1 MANIELRFRRTGT
14 LLGGHPLVAAL
25 ILGFTMTA
33 AAVIASDAQAE
44 TDEDGPL
51 HVNQLNLLDL
61 VKSGASQKAF
71 EEAFELGDELFETQ
85 FRAQDGVG
93 ANVGEGQRFTR
104 VPRADLKGK
113 GEWYNHTP
121 PRTTGPNG
129 RSCDECHNQPFSDGA
144 GSAALAV
151 HRSPLREESPG
162 AFIRRDAPHLFGLGA
177 VQRLAEEMTRDLLVE
192 RLLAGIEAC
201 KVKRPVTK
209 ELRANGISFGKIV
222 ALPNQEAS
230 CKVEFDTAGVKGVE
244 PDLVIRPLQWKGNHV
259 SVRDFTRD
267 AAHNELGMQ
276 PVETTGDGVDGD
288 FDGVVDEMTVGDMTA
303 LVLYMAAQP
312 RPTTKLELAS
322 LGVIEPLAAEEE
334 KAIRAG
340 LESFK
345 KAGCAGCHQPEL
357 KIENP
362 VFSEP
367 SQHFAYR
374 DKVFPAG
381 QDPLALGVDPK
392 HPVSFDLTADQPDN
406 IIEDEDGHV
415 TFHLG
420 AFRQDD
426 SGHAIVEMFG
436 DLRHH
441 DMGPELAENVDEAGT
456 GASVFLTAEL
466 WGVGSTAPYLHDG
479 RATTLTEAILYHG
492 GDAAQSREAF
502 KALPVLEQK
511 NIIAFLSNLV
521 LFKFEE
527 EEEDE
532 EDAES

>member
-1 MANIELRFRRTGT
+1 MAKIELRFRRPGIPSGGD
-14 LLGGHPLVAAL
+14 LRVAGLVLGVA
-25 ILGFTMTA
+25 MA
-33 AAVIASDAQAE
+33 AATVVPSKAQGE
-44 TDEDGPL
+44 TGEERPL
-51 HVNQLNLLDL
+51 HVNQLDLLDL
-61 VKSGASQKAF
+61 VKSGAPKKAF
-71 EEAFELGDELFETQ
+71 EEAFELGDELFEVK
-85 FRAQDGVG
+85 FRAEDGVG

-104 VPRADLKGK
+104 VPRADLKGE
-113 GEWYNHTP
+113 GEWYNHMP

-201 KVKRPVTK
+201 KIKRPVTK
-209 ELRANGISFGKIV
+209 ELRANGVSFGKIV
-222 ALPNQEAS
+222 AVPNQEAS
-230 CKVEFDTAGVKGVE
+230 CKVGFDTAGVVGVAA
-244 PDLVIRPLQWKGNHV
+244 DLVIRPLQWKGNHV

-322 LGVIEPLAAEEE
+322 LGVIEPLPAEEE
-334 KAIRAG
+334 QAIRAG
-340 LESFK
+340 RTAFA

-357 KIENP
+357 KIEDP

-406 IIEDEDGHV
+406 IIKDEDGNV
-415 TFHLG
+415 TFRLG
-420 AFRQDD
+420 AFRRDQD
-426 SGHAIVEMFG
+426 GLTVVELFG
-436 DLRHH
+436 DLKHH

-456 GASVFLTAEL
+456 GASVFLTTEL

-492 GDAAQSREAF
+492 GEAAESRAAF
-502 KALPVLEQK
+502 EALPVLEQK
-511 NIIAFLSNLV
+511 NLIAFLNNLV

-527 EEEDE
+527 EEDED
-532 EDAES
+532 DAES

>member
-1 MANIELRFRRTGT
+1 MANIELRFRMTGT
-14 LLGGHPLVAAL
+14 TAAGHLRVAGL
-25 ILGFTMTA
+25 FLGFAMA
-33 AAVIASDAQAE
+33 AATVVSSAAQGEAGA
-44 TDEDGPL
+44 DVPL
-51 HVNQLNLLDL
+51 HVDQLDLVDL
-61 VKSGASQKAF
+61 VKSGSPQKAF
-71 EEAFELGDELFETQ
+71 EEAFELGDELFENK
-85 FRAQDGVG
+85 FSAKDGVG

-104 VPRADLKGK
+104 VPRADLKGD
-113 GEWYNHTP
+113 GEWYNHMP

-144 GSAALAV
+144 GSAAAAV
-151 HRSPLREESPG
+151 HRSPLREASPA

-201 KVKRPVTK
+201 KVKRPVIK
-209 ELRANGISFGKIV
+209 ELRANGVSFGTIV
-222 ALPNQEAS
+222 AVPNQAAS
-230 CKVEFDTAGVKGVE
+230 CRVEFDTSDVKGVE

-259 SVRDFTRD
+259 SVRDFSRD

-288 FDGVVDEMTVGDMTA
+288 FDGVVDELTVGDLTA

-312 RPTTKLELAS
+312 RPTTNMELAS
-322 LGVIEPLAAEEE
+322 LGVIEPLAAEEQ

-340 LESFK
+340 RQSFE

-392 HPVSFDLTADQPDN
+392 HPVTFDLTADQPDN
-406 IIEDEDGHV
+406 VIKDEEGRV

-420 AFRQDD
+420 AFRKDD
-426 SGHAIVEMFG
+426 SGQAIIELFG
-436 DLRHH
+436 DLKHH

-456 GASVFLTAEL
+456 GASVFLTTEL

-492 GDAAQSREAF
+492 GEAAESRAAF

-511 NIIAFLSNLV
+511 NLIAFLSNLV

-527 EEEDE
+527 EEED
-532 EDAES
+532 DAES